1 MGKNQQLIKLF
12 VVLLFCTAFIFSSSH
27 FGAKAFESLTNAD
40 RNFFDGT
47 SIGLLNI
54 SGKTTD
60 EARGLLEEKFPEW
73 IKEAKIELQFGEK
86 IAPFDLNDF
95 HLDAQQTVASIKNG
109 QKNTAFITIDKS
121 QVSAQL
127 EILFPNLKTSDID
140 MDKLTTSLNATA
152 SLFEIKAQT
161 FNLYS
166 DYLAFDKIKKDADLN
181 KVTVQLKEIPD
192 NLESII
198 QENPKIDIPEESTFS
213 LLEYAKNHK
222 ITQAD
227 ALNVMA
233 TGIYEAIMPT
243 NFSIIER
250 NIENELPDYAHL
262 GFEAKINQSKNT
274 DLIIANPNKAK
285 YSLHLTLDN
294 NQLNVILKGGKFFY
308 NYEIS
313 LQNNQTLAPKKI
325 IQYSPQLLPG
335 KINIQTKGKDGQ
347 IVQVYRDV
355 YQDNE
360 IIKSELI
367 SEDYYPAVYQVEI
380 HGLGVS
386 KQSTSSPT
394 TQTTGNQS
402 NDQTTTTTNQNSNTT
417 TSPSETEQ
425 QDTDNSDLWG
435 KPNEQPK

>member
-27 FGAKAFESLTNAD
+27 FGAKAFESMTNAD
-40 RNFFDGT
+40 GNFSDGT
-47 SIGLLNI
+47 SIGLLDI
-54 SGKTTD
+54 SGKTSD
-60 EARGLLEEKFPEW
+60 EAISMVEEKFPEW
-73 IKEAKIELQFGEK
+73 IKEAKIELQYGEK
-86 IAPFDLNDF
+86 ITPFDLNDF

-127 EILFPNLKTSDID
+127 EILFPNLKTSDIN
-140 MDKLTTSLNATA
+140 MDKLTTSLNAAA
-152 SLFEIKAQT
+152 SLFETKAQT
-161 FNLYS
+161 FNLYT
-166 DYLAFDKIKKDADLN
+166 DYLASDKIKKDAVLN
-181 KVTVQLKEIPD
+181 KVIVQLKGIPD

-198 QENPKIDIPEESTFS
+198 QENSKIDIPEESTFS

-222 ITQAD
+222 ITQTD

-250 NIENELPDYAHL
+250 NIGTELPDYAHL

-294 NQLNVILKGGKFFY
+294 NQLNVILKGEKFFY

-360 IIKSELI
+360 LIKSELI

-386 KQSTSSPT
+386 KQSTSTP
-394 TQTTGNQS
+394 TTGNQS
-402 NDQTTTTTNQNSNTT
+402 NDQTTTTNQNSDTT

-425 QDTDNSDLWG
+425 QDIDNSDLWG